1 MDRTVPSSD
10 SEEIALYL
18 RTIYSLLRSTREVQ
32 IRTLTEA
39 HTRIN
44 SALHINARGPQPDL
58 SAFTYAVLRLPSVI
72 NRVRL
77 VVMGMSEE
85 SFA

>member
-10 SEEIALYL
+10 SEDIALYI
-18 RTIYSLLRSTREVQ
+18 RTYYSLLRSTREVA

-44 SALHINARGPQPDL
+44 SALHVGADDSRPDMA
-58 SAFTYAVLRLPSVI
+58 AFI
-72 NRVRL
+72 
-77 VVMGMSEE
+77 
-85 SFA
+85 